1 MTLNWLR
8 GIFIIMKNS
17 LLLYFFLTPLLLF
30 LFTTQVKGQE
40 SQNVDWEKWFDA
52 LVGFSDEDISWDEM
66 HEQLEELAEHPI
78 NINDTKREILQTI
91 PFLNSQQV
99 MEIVE
104 YIDRYGPLKSKNEL
118 LSIESLDYHRR
129 QLLSCFIVIGD
140 KPTNKEITLNKLRKY
155 GKHDILGYVSIPTY
169 TRKGDNEAYY
179 GYPVKHWLRYNFNY
193 GNRIRFGIVASQD
206 AGEPFFANINKAG
219 YDYYSPFL
227 MIKDAGI
234 FETIAIG
241 RYKVSL
247 GMGLVINQG
256 FFLGKQSTLLSF
268 ASPKG
273 PTIRVHS
280 SRSSDNWLQGA
291 ATTINISKWLKL
303 TTFASYRKIDA
314 TLNDN
319 GSVSTLLT
327 TSYHRTKDE
336 IGRKNNTSMTLA
348 GANLSAGKN
357 DYHAGFSFVATHI
370 DRLLAPN
377 KSSDYRKIY
386 PEGHDFFN
394 ASIDYGYRRYPLM
407 VNGETA
413 INREGHIATLNSI
426 TFNFSRY
433 FSMTFL
439 QRHYSTRYHSFYSNA
454 VSDGGKVQN
463 ESGYYL
469 GTEWKPAYGTNV
481 NCYIDYA
488 YFAWPRYQVSQSSH
502 SLDACVS
509 SKMKKG
515 NWIFNARYRYR
526 LRQKDNFDKSSST
539 PLVWTKS
546 HKARV
551 SVQWDNSRWT
561 TGIQADA
568 CTYGYDHLS
577 RGIMLTQNIGY
588 NMPRLSVSAS
598 MKLFYTDD
606 YDSRLYSYERAP
618 LYCYSQ
624 SAYYG
629 RGLRYSFMAKWKPF
643 DSLAITG
650 KVGVTDYFD
659 RSTIGSSLQQ
669 IDASSACDVEIQA
682 KWKW

>member
-1 MTLNWLR
+1 MLVT
-8 GIFIIMKNS
+8 GYFDYMKTS
-17 LLLYFFLTPLLLF
+17 LLPFFVITTLLLLF
-30 LFTTQVKGQE
+30 ATYPANGQE
-40 SQNVDWEKWFDA
+40 NDNENWEKWLEA
-52 LVGFSDEDISWDEM
+52 LADFSDEDILWDEM
-66 HEQLEELAEHPI
+66 HDQLEELAEHPI

-99 MEIVE
+99 MDIVE

-129 QLLSCFIVIGD
+129 KLLSCFIVIGD
-140 KPTNKEITLNKLRKY
+140 KTTDSKITLSKLRKY
-155 GKHDILGYVSIPTY
+155 GKHDIMGYMSIPTY
-169 TRKGDNEAYY
+169 TRRGDNEAYY
-179 GYPVKHWLRYNFNY
+179 GYPVKHWLRYNFSY
-193 GNRIRFGIVASQD
+193 GNKLRLGIVASQD
-206 AGEPFFANINKAG
+206 AGEPFFANVNKAG

-227 MIKDAGI
+227 MIKDTGI

-256 FFLGKQSTLLSF
+256 FFLGKQSTLMSF

-291 ATTINISKWLKL
+291 AITLNIAKWLKF
-303 TTFASYRKIDA
+303 TSFASYRKIDA
-314 TLNDN
+314 TLNNN
-319 GSVSTLLT
+319 GTVSTLLS

-336 IGRKNNTSMTLA
+336 IQRKNNTSMTLA
-348 GANLSAGKN
+348 GANLSADKN
-357 DYHAGFSFVATHI
+357 DYHASISFVATHI

-377 KSSDYRKIY
+377 KSSVYRDIY

-394 ASIDYGYRRYPLM
+394 ASVDYGYRRYPLM

-426 TFNFSRY
+426 SFNLSRWL
-433 FSMTFL
+433 SMTFL
-439 QRHYSTRYHSFYSNA
+439 QRYYSARYHSFYSNA
-454 VSDGGKVQN
+454 VNDGGKVQN

-469 GTEWKPAYGTNV
+469 GTEWKPAYDIDV

-488 YFAWPRYQVSQSSH
+488 YFPWPRYQVSQSSH

-526 LRQKDNFDKSSST
+526 LRQKDNYDKSSST

-546 HKARV
+546 HRARL
-551 SVQWDNSRWT
+551 SVQWDNSIWT
-561 TGIQADA
+561 AGLQTDA
-568 CTYGYDHLS
+568 CTYSYDHLS
-577 RGIMLTQNIGY
+577 KGIMLTQVIGY
-588 NMPRLSVSAS
+588 NMPRLSISAT

-606 YDSRLYSYERAP
+606 YNSRLYSYERAP
-618 LYCYSQ
+618 LYCYSN

-629 RGLRYSFMAKWKPF
+629 RGLRYSFMAKWKPT
-643 DSLAITG
+643 DSLTLTG

-659 RSTIGSSLQQ
+659 RSSIGSSLQQ
-669 IDASSACDVEIQA
+669 IDASSACDVELQA